1 MAVKR
6 RLAMTHLPEEVTPTD
21 DEDLKRRLLDNLDTL
36 DRAGK
41 LKVLDFSRE
50 LVAEREAPRRPRDTQ
65 KALLALSGSIPEED
79 LKQMRKAIEE
89 GCEQVD
95 EESW

>member
-1 MAVKR
+1 MASSVLSYGLWPPKR

-21 DEDLKRRLLDNLDTL
+21 DEDLKRRLFDNLDPL

-50 LVAEREAPRRPRDTQ
+50 LVAERGSPLTTRHPKGAPRSKRLDP
-65 KALLALSGSIPEED
+65 
-79 LKQMRKAIEE
+79 
-89 GCEQVD
+89 
-95 EESW
+95 